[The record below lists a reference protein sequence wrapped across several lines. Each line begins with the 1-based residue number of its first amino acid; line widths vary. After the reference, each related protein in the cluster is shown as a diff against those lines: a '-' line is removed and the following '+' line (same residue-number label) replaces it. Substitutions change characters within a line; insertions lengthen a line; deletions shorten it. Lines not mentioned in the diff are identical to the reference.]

1 MSRFTRHNRSR
12 AVTTSHDS
20 HFSSSMSASFAASR
34 TMLGVLAAAFTLSA
48 CGSDSASTPQDSA
61 RAASASDSLSRSAA
75 GNTSNTP
82 LVLGVRDL
90 AVVVEQPLRAG
101 IEVTGSLDPAER
113 VEVKAQIAGQLARV
127 TVERGTA
134 VRRGQAL
141 TSFES
146 GALRAQVASAQAAVA
161 ARARDL
167 EAIDTLYKRGAASQQ
182 DFVNAR
188 AARDAAEAQLAQ
200 VRETLERATVLAPI
214 GGQVSEKLVS
224 TGEAVQS
231 GAHLFTIIN
240 SDVLELAGQMAA
252 ADAAQVRVG
261 QRVLLTLEAYPG
273 REVQG
278 RVDRIDPVANPAT
291 RQVTAYIRVQ
301 NTRDPVVAGL
311 FATGRILTGQSA
323 AAASAQTSAA
333 TSSLA
338 VPSGA
343 VRGEG
348 SDTVVYVVAD
358 GRVQRRLVSVG
369 ARDALTGLSEVRSG
383 LRAGERVLIAPGAA
397 PRDGAA
403 VQVVSPAV
411 VPPTG
416 ASPADSAMPT
426 STGPR
431 S

>member
-1 MSRFTRHNRSR
+1 MSRFTRQHRSR
-12 AVTTSHDS
+12 AVSTSHDS
-20 HFSSSMSASFAASR
+20 HFSSAMSASFVASR
-34 TMLGVLAAAFTLSA
+34 TMLGVFAAALTLSA

-61 RAASASDSLSRSAA
+61 RAASASDSLSPTAA
-75 GNTSNTP
+75 GNTTNTP
-82 LVLGVRDL
+82 LVLGARDL

-101 IEVTGSLDPAER
+101 IEITGSLDPAER

-127 TVERGTA
+127 TVERGTP

-146 GALRAQVASAQAAVA
+146 GALRAQVASARAAVA

-231 GAHLFTIIN
+231 GAHLFTIVN

-252 ADAAQVRVG
+252 ADAARVRVG
-261 QRVLLTLEAYPG
+261 QRVLLTLDAYPG

-323 AAASAQTSAA
+323 AAASAQA
-333 TSSLA
+333 SSLA
-338 VPSGA
+338 VPIGA
-343 VRGEG
+343 VRAEG
-348 SDTVVYVVAD
+348 TDTVVYVVAD

-369 ARDALTGLSEVRSG
+369 ARDALTGLSEVRNG

-403 VQVVSPAV
+403 VQVVSPTTVSPA
-411 VPPTG
+411 G
-416 ASPADSAMPT
+416 ALPADSAMPM

>member
-1 MSRFTRHNRSR
+1 
-12 AVTTSHDS
+12 
-20 HFSSSMSASFAASR
+20 MSASFAASR

-48 CGSDSASTPQDSA
+48 CGSDSASTSQDSA
-61 RAASASDSLSRSAA
+61 RASSASDSLSPTAA
-75 GNTSNTP
+75 GNTTNTP
-82 LVLGVRDL
+82 LVLGARDL

-231 GAHLFTIIN
+231 GAHLFTIVN

-261 QRVLLTLEAYPG
+261 QRVLLTLDAYPG

-311 FATGRILTGQSA
+311 FATGRILTGQST
-323 AAASAQTSAA
+323 AAASAQA
-333 TSSLA
+333 SSLA

-343 VRGEG
+343 VRAEG
-348 SDTVVYVVAD
+348 RDTVVYVVAD

-369 ARDALTGLSEVRSG
+369 ARDAFTGLSEVRSG

-426 STGPR
+426 STGSR

>member
-1 MSRFTRHNRSR
+1 MSCFTRYNRTR
-12 AVTTSHDS
+12 AGTTTHDS
-20 HFSSSMSASFAASR
+20 HFFSSMSASFAASR

-61 RAASASDSLSRSAA
+61 RAASASDSLPPTAA
-75 GNTSNTP
+75 GNTTNTP
-82 LVLGVRDL
+82 LVLGSRDL

-231 GAHLFTIIN
+231 GAHLFTIVN

-261 QRVLLTLEAYPG
+261 QRVLLTLDAYPG

-311 FATGRILTGQSA
+311 FATGRILTGQST
-323 AAASAQTSAA
+323 AAASAQA
-333 TSSLA
+333 SSLA

-343 VRGEG
+343 VRAEG
-348 SDTVVYVVAD
+348 ADTVVYVVVD
-358 GRVQRRLVSVG
+358 GRVQRRHVAVG

-403 VQVVSPAV
+403 VQVVPPTV
-411 VPPTG
+411 VPPAG
-416 ASPADSAMPT
+416 ALPADSAMPM